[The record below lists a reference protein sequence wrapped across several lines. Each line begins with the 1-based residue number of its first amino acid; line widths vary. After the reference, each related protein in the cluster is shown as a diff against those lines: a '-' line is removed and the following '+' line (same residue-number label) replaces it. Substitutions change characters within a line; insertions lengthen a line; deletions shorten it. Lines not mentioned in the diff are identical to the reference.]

1 MGKEIKRLNL
11 PLITAL
17 ERTMELLPSRQW
29 NAAHGKTTAQV
40 MLRWHL
46 QRGIVVI
53 PKSTHK
59 ERMAEN
65 LNVFDF
71 TLTAEEMAKIT
82 ALDTATSSFFSHQD
96 PAMVEWFV
104 KMIEERKKQQDSS
117 KEKKAW

>member
-29 NAAHGKTTAQV
+29 NAAHGKTTTQV

-104 KMIEERKKQQDSS
+104 KMVEERKKQQDSS
-117 KEKKAW
+117 KE